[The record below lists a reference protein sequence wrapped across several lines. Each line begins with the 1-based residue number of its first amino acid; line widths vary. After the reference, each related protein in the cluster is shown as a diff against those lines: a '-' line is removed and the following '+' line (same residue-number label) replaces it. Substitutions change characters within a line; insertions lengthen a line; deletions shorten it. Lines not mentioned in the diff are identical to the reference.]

1 MPAFRRLDAIAS
13 DYERAEIT
21 AFWLHDRDLKTHTML
36 YAVVELCPVE
46 QPRSTEICGEDA
58 NGRRVPTRRRNLKE
72 PRALYAAR
80 LFVEGPAAGLAF
92 YRGVGDARKLELD
105 SGAIEIRSIR
115 GLAEEPPNEI
125 PVLVAERGEETYQYV
140 LPRRPTDLR
149 VCSRFADGL
158 GYLQGLTSKEKDDY
172 RAFSQEVLGIDLVE
186 YAEHLGAV
194 HVCMANPILRSMSD
208 SLDRDDSNLLV
219 EMYERRG
226 RSVKGCRLRLTDH
239 RPGGIGFDL
248 ELEVT
253 SAQMVAPLPHR
264 PQELETRLY
273 SPSHDLLGYRR
284 AAFISGF
291 NIQVGVGHSQR
302 RISTPSADGSVKEE
316 LVQVMSWESRHAAE
330 ETHKTPIAT
339 LRDAIQQRRQRREA
353 EAFFFFPGGSESR
366 EKARALIRSLV
377 RAARDRCLLCDPYLS
392 AEDVSEYATF
402 ATTYRLPIRLLTSAR
417 YLAEGNDDKGTRL
430 QERIRDLVQ
439 HDASLIIACR
449 VLQGRAK
456 SPVHDRFLML
466 DDDVYLIG
474 SSLAELGSRAT
485 TVYRSPRGAT
495 PNLPGVLEGWWN
507 DSRRTMT
514 LDDWCSR
521 KTGDSEE

>member
-1 MPAFRRLDAIAS
+1 MPAFRRLDAVAS
-13 DYERAEIT
+13 DYERSEIT
-21 AFWLHDRDLKTHTML
+21 TFWLHDRSLNTHTML

-46 QPRSTEICGEDA
+46 QPKSAKIEHEDA
-58 NGRRVPTRRRNLKE
+58 NGRRFLTKRRDLKN
-72 PRALYAAR
+72 PQALYVAR
-80 LFVEGPAAGLAF
+80 LLDATPADGIAF
-92 YRGVGDARKLELD
+92 YRGAGGVRKLELET
-105 SGAIEIRSIR
+105 GAIEIRSIHD
-115 GLAEEPPNEI
+115 LAEEPPNEI

-158 GYLQGLTSKEKDDY
+158 GYLEGLTSKEKDDY
-172 RAFSQEVLGIDLVE
+172 RTFSQEVLGIDLVE

-253 SAQMVAPLPHR
+253 SAQMVVPLPHR

-273 SPSHDLLGYRR
+273 SPSRDLLGYNR

-302 RISTPSADGSVKEE
+302 RISTSSADGSVKEE

-330 ETHKTPIAT
+330 ETHRTPIAT
-339 LRDAIQQRRQRREA
+339 LGDAIQQRRQRREA
-353 EAFFFFPGGSESR
+353 EAFFFFPGGSKSR

-377 RAARDRCLLCDPYLS
+377 GAARDRCMLCDPYLS

-402 ATTYRLPIRLLTSAR
+402 AATHRLPIRLLTSAC
-417 YLAEGNDDKGTRL
+417 YLAKGDDDKGTRL

-439 HDASLIIACR
+439 LDASLVIECR
-449 VLQGRAK
+449 VLRGRAK

-466 DDDVYLIG
+466 DNDVYLVG

-485 TVYRSPRGAT
+485 TVCRCPRGAT

-507 DSRRTMT
+507 DSGRTMT